1 MGWSSRKE
9 GSSQLKPSPIYLLLR
24 GMEKAGCPQ
33 WKWGR
38 ELGVSEGAVEESLPL
53 VSSKKAGQCASAPCL
68 GQTGSRSAPRVDNGE
83 GSGGEGVMG
92 RTRGSSQKQFAISV
106 DFQDTAESLLCC
118 GQALFGT
125 LSCGGREREA
135 KATARA
141 PAATPAPTVLGPVP
155 PPLLCPVSP
164 SLHQAHLGQEALLN
178 YSHRTPRASAL
189 PPVTSCTNS
198 PVSLSGSFSHW
209 FLWSQ

>member
-1 MGWSSRKE
+1 MGWSSRRE

-125 LSCGGREREA
+125 LSCGGKGERSKGYGKGSSSNSSTNCSWA
-135 KATARA
+135 
-141 PAATPAPTVLGPVP
+141 
-155 PPLLCPVSP
+155 SP
-164 SLHQAHLGQEALLN
+164 SSVPLPSLPIL
-178 YSHRTPRASAL
+178 TPGPSWAR
-189 PPVTSCTNS
+189 S
-198 PVSLSGSFSHW
+198 PS
-209 FLWSQ
+209 

>member
-1 MGWSSRKE
+1 MLW
-9 GSSQLKPSPIYLLLR
+9 
-24 GMEKAGCPQ
+24 

-38 ELGVSEGAVEESLPL
+38 ELGESVKGPMGKSLPL

-83 GSGGEGVMG
+83 GNGGEGVKG

-125 LSCGGREREA
+125 LSLSCLI
-135 KATARA
+135 T
-141 PAATPAPTVLGPVP
+141 LG
-155 PPLLCPVSP
+155 
-164 SLHQAHLGQEALLN
+164 AN
-178 YSHRTPRASAL
+178 
-189 PPVTSCTNS
+189 
-198 PVSLSGSFSHW
+198 
-209 FLWSQ
+209 

>member
-125 LSCGGREREA
+125 LSLSCLIALGANG
-135 KATARA
+135 RA
-141 PAATPAPTVLGPVP
+141 P
-155 PPLLCPVSP
+155 
-164 SLHQAHLGQEALLN
+164 LGQEDAGGHGCGAAVCL
-178 YSHRTPRASAL
+178 SHAKGIG
-189 PPVTSCTNS
+189 TSS
-198 PVSLSGSFSHW
+198 ILVVSKTS
-209 FLWSQ
+209 